1 MIGDFARIGVI
12 TGIRAGYRRIPAV
25 FARRTKGYT
34 QWAPHT
40 RAHNALV
47 AQRYRRDRRYHRDW
61 SSLSP
66 GLVIGSRIYHRD
78 CSLCFPVDSEQ
89 PITGIGDSLSP
100 GLVTQ
105 RSCCSA
111 TTARVMWRSPSKRAL
126 SMVGA
131 NKENTLDS
139 EKIQNSPCDG
149 NPAASNSPAMQG
161 RLRKRNQGH
170 PDSPFLPGGILL
182 SQH

>member
-1 MIGDFARIGVI
+1 MR
-12 TGIRAGYRRIPAV
+12 
-25 FARRTKGYT
+25 
-34 QWAPHT
+34 
-40 RAHNALV
+40 
-47 AQRYRRDRRYHRDW
+47 
-61 SSLSP
+61 
-66 GLVIGSRIYHRD
+66 
-78 CSLCFPVDSEQ
+78 
-89 PITGIGDSLSP
+89 
-100 GLVTQ
+100 
-105 RSCCSA
+105 
-111 TTARVMWRSPSKRAL
+111 RSPSKRAL

-170 PDSPFLPGGILL
+170 PDSPSTPGGILL